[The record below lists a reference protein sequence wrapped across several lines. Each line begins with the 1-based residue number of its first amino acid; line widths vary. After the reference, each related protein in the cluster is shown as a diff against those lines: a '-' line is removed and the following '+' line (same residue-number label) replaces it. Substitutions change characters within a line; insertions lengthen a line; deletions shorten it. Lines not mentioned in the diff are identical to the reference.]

1 MPVYSITH
9 GSTYRYSTPVALSH
23 QALHLEPLTTDT
35 QECLGFDLEVYPNP
49 MDLVTRVDYFGNR
62 IHYFTVTEPHLE
74 LRINARSQIALTSG
88 PVADSTIT
96 TGQMR
101 TWLRV
106 SNEPAANYARQ
117 FLFASPLAPTL
128 PFTAELAK
136 RLFPDTRVALE
147 GVFQLSSEIHR
158 QFVFDPT
165 ATDASTP
172 LGEFV
177 QIGRGVC
184 QDFAHLAVSVL
195 RSAGLPARYISGY
208 LLTRPPMGQPRRI
221 GADASHA
228 WVSVYLPDCGW
239 VDFDPTNDIPCG
251 IEHITTARGRDYSDV
266 SPVRGTVVGG
276 GSQALFLGVTVV
288 PAGEQMY

>member
-288 PAGEQMY
+288 PAGEQAY